1 MNLAQKIAKESTIT
15 FSGLVYGNINRLLYT
30 ALLARWLGV
39 EYLGMYSLANSIILI
54 SEVLAK
60 MGLET
65 GVMRFVSRLDTK
77 KDYYKIQN
85 IILSSLKMTCIFS
98 IGLTLLII
106 AGTGWLVTEFLNEP
120 PLLKTVLIV
129 FALTMPFNVFLSIS
143 AFATQGFKL
152 MKYTVFAT
160 QFVKPTVLFGGMVLS
175 YSFISKESALMLP
188 HALAG
193 IISCIL
199 MFKYLR
205 KLSGVNLISVL
216 FAPFDKP
223 LLMFSFP
230 LMFVVIL
237 QTLMHWMDIL
247 MLGYFTDVTTVG
259 LYHPA
264 MRTAGLLQALIVSFI
279 SIFAPLMSQLHSEGD
294 FIEMSHLYK
303 LVSRWLITFAIPI
316 SLVFIIYPS
325 KMMLLFG
332 PDFIASGSVLVLLT
346 VATFVQAAF
355 GAAGPPL
362 GMSGFTRLLFWN
374 SFGVFILNIVLNVVL
389 IPKYGIL
396 GAAWATLLSIVAIS
410 LIRVIQVRWILK
422 LSFISSKMIKPVLSG
437 VATGW
442 CLCWIRPLVMDF
454 HTLVTLLFVSIVS
467 IMIFGF
473 GLWIMKFEPEDKDF
487 LAGLGILR
495 KSLKKKGK

>member
-30 ALLARWLGV
+30 ALLASWVGV
-39 EYLGMYSLANSIILI
+39 EYLGIYSLANSIILI
-54 SEVLAK
+54 SEVLGK

-65 GVMRFVSRLDTK
+65 GVMRFISRLDTK

-106 AGTGWLVTEFLNEP
+106 AGTGWLVTEVLNEP

-205 KLSGVNLISVL
+205 KLSGINLISVL

-223 LLMFSFP
+223 LLMFSF
-230 LMFVVIL
+230 
-237 QTLMHWMDIL
+237 TLM
-247 MLGYFTDVTTVG
+247 YVFVKK
-259 LYHPA
+259 
-264 MRTAGLLQALIVSFI
+264 LL
-279 SIFAPLMSQLHSEGD
+279 
-294 FIEMSHLYK
+294 
-303 LVSRWLITFAIPI
+303 
-316 SLVFIIYPS
+316 
-325 KMMLLFG
+325 
-332 PDFIASGSVLVLLT
+332 
-346 VATFVQAAF
+346 
-355 GAAGPPL
+355 
-362 GMSGFTRLLFWN
+362 
-374 SFGVFILNIVLNVVL
+374 
-389 IPKYGIL
+389 
-396 GAAWATLLSIVAIS
+396 
-410 LIRVIQVRWILK
+410 
-422 LSFISSKMIKPVLSG
+422 
-437 VATGW
+437 
-442 CLCWIRPLVMDF
+442 
-454 HTLVTLLFVSIVS
+454 
-467 IMIFGF
+467 
-473 GLWIMKFEPEDKDF
+473 
-487 LAGLGILR
+487 
-495 KSLKKKGK
+495 